1 MSSSSGTHLTTV
13 FSITIALILDVSILL
28 YIKKRY
34 DDDAKAAQE
43 VYATNLQKEKD
54 LREKERLGRISVQKK
69 TRDRLNGENLKL
81 GYQYRPIGFVETGEV
96 LRDSQFWSLQ
106 HWGKLGSTKALFSLN
121 TSKRLSNSVIF
132 GSFSYFTRTL
142 TVILMHAKYQHVLN
156 RLGSVARKSDVFLR
170 ALLIALMLLVCP
182 YVRWW
187 RLAAILS
194 V

>member
-81 GYQYRPIGFVETGEV
+81 GYQYRPIGFVESPFPDRRGTPRQPV
-96 LRDSQFWSLQ
+96 LVPAALGKIRFDKSIIQFEHFKEIIQ
-106 HWGKLGSTKALFSLN
+106 FSHIWVVFVFHEN
-121 TSKRLSNSVIF
+121 TNGDTDACQVP
-132 GSFSYFTRTL
+132 
-142 TVILMHAKYQHVLN
+142 
-156 RLGSVARKSDVFLR
+156 AR
-170 ALLIALMLLVCP
+170 I
-182 YVRWW
+182 
-187 RLAAILS
+187 
-194 V
+194 